1 MTCCPLE
8 FGRVNDGAGDPSE
21 RCEEEAAL
29 DSRGRKRADV
39 VMVPVAIDVAW
50 LMKAL
55 LLLMLIFG

>member
-1 MTCCPLE
+1 
-8 FGRVNDGAGDPSE
+8 VNDGAGDPSE
-21 RCEEEAAL
+21 RGEEEAAL